1 MTEIY
6 KATQKEADILG
17 VLHVEGWRGA
27 YGGIINQEYLDE
39 LKPGEKADLW
49 TEWLDNPEIKAD
61 IAYIDN
67 HPVGF
72 VAYGRIHTPP
82 PGQSA
87 IRPLYTA
94 EILALYILPDYWRKG
109 VGTALLKHAAREL
122 KPMKHTSMCLWV
134 LDKNKRAC
142 GFYEAMGATRIGKHF
157 VEIGGTKAK
166 EVCYGW
172 RYTHDLIQDKSP

>member
-6 KATQKEADILG
+6 KATEKEAGILG
-17 VLHVEGWRGA
+17 VLHVEGWKGA
-27 YGGIINQEYLDE
+27 YGGIINQEYLDN
-39 LKPGEKADLW
+39 LQPSDKADLW
-49 TEWLDNPEIKAD
+49 TDWLEKPDIEAA
-61 IAYIDN
+61 IAYSDN

-72 VAYGRIHTPP
+72 VAYGRIQTPP

-87 IRPLYTA
+87 IRPLYTS

-109 VGTALLKHAAREL
+109 VGTALLKFAAKEL

-142 GFYEAMGATRIGKHF
+142 DFYEKMGAKRIGKQF

-172 RYTHDLIQDKSP
+172 RYTHDLI